1 MIIFDLSCRDEH
13 RFEGWFRSAEDFGA
27 QQARGLVA
35 CPQCGSAD
43 VRRLP
48 SAAHLVTG
56 SPAQAATASAAAG
69 GITAE
74 SALAVLKAV
83 VDRVVAGSE
92 DVGRAFAEEARKIH
106 YHESPARAIRGEAS
120 AQECAE
126 LQEEGIDV
134 FRLPDPGPKNLN

>member
-1 MIIFDLSCRDEH
+1 MIIFDLCCTREH
-13 RFEGWFRSAEDFGA
+13 RFEGWFRSADDFGA
-27 QQARGLVA
+27 QQVKGLVS

-48 SAAHLVTG
+48 SAAHLVTSTSRQEAG
-56 SPAQAATASAAAG
+56 ALPTRGVSA
-69 GITAE
+69 E
-74 SALAVLKAV
+74 EALAVLKAV

-120 AQECAE
+120 AQEFAE

-134 FRLPDPGPKNLN
+134 VRLPDSGPKKLN